1 MHILLVEDDPA
12 LGFVLKDSLEQQ
24 GYTVDLQPDGRLA
37 WAAFETKTYDFCLLD
52 VMLPYLDGFTLGE
65 RIRSAGSDVPIVFLT
80 AKSLKEDRLKGF
92 RLGGDDYL
100 TKPFSIEELV
110 LRIEVIRRR
119 IGGQSTKNQPV
130 AVGCYTFD
138 PRNLK
143 LTSPANVTDLTQRE
157 ADLLALLLRHR
168 NEVVPRDQI
177 LVQLWGKADYFLGR
191 SLDVFVSRLRK
202 YLSADV
208 SLRIVNVHGVG
219 FRLEVPPTDPSD
231 CPKGGFS

>member
-1 MHILLVEDDPA
+1 MIHILLVEDDPA
-12 LGFVLKDSLEQQ
+12 LGFVVRDSLEHE

-37 WAAFETKTYDFCLLD
+37 WAAFETKTYDLCLLD

-65 RIRSAGSDVPIVFLT
+65 RIRASGSDVPIVFLT

-119 IGGQSTKNQPV
+119 IQGKSSKNQPIP
-130 AVGCYTFD
+130 VGVYTFG

-143 LTSPANVTDLTQRE
+143 LNGPTSTTDLTQRE
-157 ADLLALLLRHR
+157 ADLLALLLRHC

-202 YLSADV
+202 YLSADP

-219 FRLEVPPTDPSD
+219 FRLEILTT
-231 CPKGGFS
+231 PKEG